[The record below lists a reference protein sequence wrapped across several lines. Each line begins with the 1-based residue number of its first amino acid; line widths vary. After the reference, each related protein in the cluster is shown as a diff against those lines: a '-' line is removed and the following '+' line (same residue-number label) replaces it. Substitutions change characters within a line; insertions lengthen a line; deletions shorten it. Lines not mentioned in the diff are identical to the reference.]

1 MRCFL
6 VAHAVSLCA
15 AALLFLSAVLQG
27 VGCFLS
33 ELLGAA
39 VGFCV
44 SRWLSLLRCCG
55 CATGCAVSVAA
66 LWAYRLRCGC
76 VGCCGAVR
84 WRCADCDVGCV
95 FLVNLLKINN
105 LHRFS
110 RIYIVFILIIFGIL
124 TNLPPSETPF
134 AVDFG
139 VRFSQNLRPS
149 PPKKI
154 WTLLF

>member
-1 MRCFL
+1 MAGCEAVRCVL

-15 AALLFLSAVLQG
+15 AALLFFSAVLQG

-33 ELLGAA
+33 DLLGAA

-55 CATGCAVSVAA
+55 CDAGCAVSVAA

-84 WRCADCDVGCV
+84 WLCCGLC
-95 FLVNLLKINN
+95 
-105 LHRFS
+105 FS
-110 RIYIVFILIIFGIL
+110 G
-124 TNLPPSETPF
+124 
-134 AVDFG
+134 
-139 VRFSQNLRPS
+139 
-149 PPKKI
+149 
-154 WTLLF
+154 